1 VARVLISD
9 KLAEEGLRVLA
20 DAPGIEFDH
29 KPGLPKDELL
39 RVIGDYDGLV
49 VRSGTQV
56 TEEVL
61 RAGKKLRV
69 VGRAGIGVDNVDLAA
84 ATAHGVIVMNTP
96 EGNAITTAEHAISLL
111 TALARQIP
119 QATASMKAGKWE
131 KTKFN
136 GKELYNQV
144 LGVIGLGNIGSIVA
158 DRARGL
164 RMRIVAY
171 DPLVSEERAH
181 QLGAEIVSLEELLER
196 ADAITIHVPR
206 TKDTENLIGREE
218 FTRMKRGVLLVN
230 AARGGIVDE
239 QALLE
244 AIESGK
250 VAGAALDVFETEPVD
265 PKHPLLARDEVICT
279 PHLGAATA
287 QAQLNVAI
295 AVAEQVRDYLTHDIV
310 RNAVNLPSISAEEL
324 TELRPFI
331 TLGDKLGVFQGQI
344 SQGIRE
350 IEIEYAG
357 NVAHLNVQPISLA
370 VLRGLLAPWVGERV
384 NLVNAPFI
392 AQQRGIR
399 VIESKAPQP
408 EDFVSQVTVRVR
420 SDRSE
425 RVVAGT
431 LFGRTQPRIVRIDEF
446 GLEAVPSGAALL
458 IENRDLP
465 GVVGRVG
472 MALGDAGVNI
482 SRMQLALHPKSGRA
496 LQLLNVDSTPSEAV
510 VSMLRALDAV
520 VSVHVLDLGAPLE

>member
-1 VARVLISD
+1 
-9 KLAEEGLRVLA
+9 
-20 DAPGIEFDH
+20 
-29 KPGLPKDELL
+29 
-39 RVIGDYDGLV
+39 
-49 VRSGTQV
+49 
-56 TEEVL
+56 
-61 RAGKKLRV
+61 
-69 VGRAGIGVDNVDLAA
+69 
-84 ATAHGVIVMNTP
+84 
-96 EGNAITTAEHAISLL
+96 
-111 TALARQIP
+111 
-119 QATASMKAGKWE
+119 
-131 KTKFN
+131 
-136 GKELYNQV
+136 
-144 LGVIGLGNIGSIVA
+144 
-158 DRARGL
+158 
-164 RMRIVAY
+164 
-171 DPLVSEERAH
+171 
-181 QLGAEIVSLEELLER
+181 
-196 ADAITIHVPR
+196 
-206 TKDTENLIGREE
+206 
-218 FTRMKRGVLLVN
+218 VLLVN

-331 TLGDKLGVFQGQI
+331 TLGDKLGVFQGQV

-425 RVVAGT
+425 RVVSGT

-496 LQLLNVDSTPSEAV
+496 LQLLNVDTTPSEAV
-510 VSMLRALDAV
+510 VSMLRSLEAV
-520 VSVHVLDLGAPLE
+520 VSVNVLDLGAPLE